1 MSTSYCRDSEGWGP
15 TSDHRTD
22 LTLCFESTILST
34 LPALLA
40 ILAFI
45 HRMYT
50 LLRTRQAHGLG
61 RTNLIY
67 WPCQFFMAAAAIV
80 LLVRAGLIGQEANH
94 SPASVLASA
103 SVAMAW
109 LTAVLL
115 NYFEHKYEI
124 RSSTP
129 IFSFYFVSVVVSA
142 ITIRTISELPDSTGT
157 DAVLYYTYF
166 ALIIFGFTAESWPR
180 GSTKVQ
186 QQSSASPYEKANLFS
201 RYWFFYL
208 QHIIS
213 AGYKKPLQGS
223 DVADMMPQRIKTQFS
238 YSLLANQWD
247 QHVLKRRNQ
256 GKEPRLILLVLK
268 AYGVQWI
275 PILVYRVLASILSF
289 VAPVLMNQLLS
300 FTGSYSTDAPM
311 PVVLG
316 IILSFGMF
324 FSTIASA
331 LLEGQFNQLI
341 MNMGIE
347 ARTALISMIYRKALR
362 LSPAARNEQSPGDIQ
377 NHMSVDAERWSE
389 ALPLLPMWLSIP
401 FEICIALWLLYQQ
414 LGWAAIAGAGTVV
427 VVSPVQAW
435 IASFFARAKD
445 EKLAAMDNRIRLLNE
460 VFSGIKIVKLYGWES
475 SFRAKVAVFRN
486 RELAILRKIG
496 VAFSFMTIM
505 FSSLTLL
512 MALVSFSIFASV
524 SDGVINSQ
532 TIFVSIT
539 LFGLLNRPIGMLSFT
554 TGETMG
560 LIVAT
565 RRIQKYLL
573 AEELSEGSIEHIDEL
588 PNDLSLPVIE
598 VKDGVFAWDKE
609 GPEVETEK
617 QIKAREKKE
626 AKKAKQ
632 EAKEALEA
640 GLPAPTPGTPI
651 ERNYEPTLKDI
662 NLSVHCG
669 YLTAVV
675 GRVGQGKTSLF
686 NAMIGDMYKRRGTVK
701 INGRIAYAP
710 QQPWIIN
717 ATLKD
722 NVVFGCTFDQ
732 ERYDR
737 IVFAAG
743 LTPDFE
749 MLPAAD
755 LTEIGERGINLSGG
769 QKQRVSLA
777 RAAYQDADIYLLD
790 DPLSAVDA
798 HVDQHLWKHL
808 IGPEGLL
815 NSKTRLLVTHGI
827 HHLHEAD
834 QIVVI
839 KDGVI
844 TETGQYQELMDA
856 KNAFYQ
862 LIEDYSVKQ
871 RQRDTDSESMND
883 AETVKE
889 MDETTEIAH
898 AHALHDKAMETQVEK
913 QDENAELVEEEEMKV
928 GSIHWHV
935 YKVYAKAASYRNA
948 IQVLILFVV
957 IQSCQIG
964 TNTWLQNWVEVVNDT
979 THSVGYYMGIYAVLV
994 VGFML
999 LTVWT
1004 SYTTMVSAGVRASE
1018 RLHNDLLNNVLRL
1031 PMSFFDTTP
1040 VGRVINR
1047 FSSDCFSID
1056 EQIPWAFHDM
1066 FFCFVSV
1073 MGSLIVIVVTTPIF
1087 LVIVPPVFLVYVF
1100 VQSYYIA
1107 SSRAFK
1113 RIESISKS
1121 PMYQHFSETLS
1132 GVSTIRAM
1140 RCNERFI
1147 VENATK
1153 SDLASNAHFVWAV
1166 GNRWL
1171 NARLEALGSIIVLAA
1186 SLFSVFSRN
1195 SLNASMVG
1203 LSLSYALNITQD
1215 ITWMVRC
1222 FCELQNELVG
1232 VERVKE
1238 YSEKNQEA
1246 PNETDVVLPESWPS
1260 QGNIVFKNYSTRY
1273 RQGMDLVIKNVSF
1286 EVLPGEKVGIVGR
1299 TGAGKSSLT
1308 LALFR
1313 VIEAANSHWAKASHN
1328 GSDYDSDPSKVDVLP
1343 AELEKVEVEEDGGSI
1358 EIDGVDISTIGLEHL
1373 RQHLAIIPQDPT
1385 LFVGTVRDNL
1395 DPFEQSQDLEIWEAL
1410 ERAHLKE
1417 YISSMPA
1424 GLSCEVTQNGENFS
1438 VGQRSLICLARALL
1452 RKTKIL
1458 ILDEATAAVD
1468 VETDELIQKTIRKEF
1483 KDRTILTIAH
1493 RIKTVMDSD
1502 KILVLEKGR
1511 VEEFESPVLLMQR
1524 KESLFYK
1531 LAEQAGE
1538 VASA

>member
-1 MSTSYCRDSEGWGP
+1 M
-15 TSDHRTD
+15 
-22 LTLCFESTILST
+22 
-34 LPALLA
+34 
-40 ILAFI
+40 
-45 HRMYT
+45 
-50 LLRTRQAHGLG
+50 
-61 RTNLIY
+61 
-67 WPCQFFMAAAAIV
+67 
-80 LLVRAGLIGQEANH
+80 
-94 SPASVLASA
+94 
-103 SVAMAW
+103 
-109 LTAVLL
+109 
-115 NYFEHKYEI
+115 
-124 RSSTP
+124 
-129 IFSFYFVSVVVSA
+129 
-142 ITIRTISELPDSTGT
+142 
-157 DAVLYYTYF
+157 
-166 ALIIFGFTAESWPR
+166 
-180 GSTKVQ
+180 
-186 QQSSASPYEKANLFS
+186 
-201 RYWFFYL
+201 
-208 QHIIS
+208 
-213 AGYKKPLQGS
+213 
-223 DVADMMPQRIKTQFS
+223 
-238 YSLLANQWD
+238 
-247 QHVLKRRNQ
+247 
-256 GKEPRLILLVLK
+256 
-268 AYGVQWI
+268 
-275 PILVYRVLASILSF
+275 
-289 VAPVLMNQLLS
+289 
-300 FTGSYSTDAPM
+300 
-311 PVVLG
+311 
-316 IILSFGMF
+316 
-324 FSTIASA
+324 
-331 LLEGQFNQLI
+331 
-341 MNMGIE
+341 
-347 ARTALISMIYRKALR
+347 
-362 LSPAARNEQSPGDIQ
+362 
-377 NHMSVDAERWSE
+377 
-389 ALPLLPMWLSIP
+389 
-401 FEICIALWLLYQQ
+401 
-414 LGWAAIAGAGTVV
+414 
-427 VVSPVQAW
+427 
-435 IASFFARAKD
+435 
-445 EKLAAMDNRIRLLNE
+445 
-460 VFSGIKIVKLYGWES
+460 
-475 SFRAKVAVFRN
+475 FRN

-496 VAFSFMTIM
+496 VALSFMSIM

-524 SDGVINSQ
+524 GDGDINSQ

-539 LFGLLNRPIGMLSFT
+539 LFGLLNRPIGMLSFI
-554 TGETMG
+554 TGGTMG
-560 LIVAT
+560 LVVAT
-565 RRIQKYLL
+565 RRIQEYLL
-573 AEELSEGSIEHIDEL
+573 AEELSEDSIEHIDEL
-588 PNDLSLPVIE
+588 PNDPSLPVLE

-609 GPEVETEK
+609 APDFETEK
-617 QIKAREKKE
+617 QIKIREKKE

-632 EAKEALEA
+632 EAKEALDA
-640 GLPAPTPGTPI
+640 GLPAPVPGTSI

-662 NLSVHCG
+662 NLSVYRGH
-669 YLTAVV
+669 LTAVV

-686 NAMIGDMYKRRGTVK
+686 NAIIGDMYKRRGTVK

-722 NVVFGCTFDQ
+722 NIVFECTFDQ

-798 HVDQHLWKHL
+798 HVDAHLWKHL

-815 NSKTRLLVTHGI
+815 GSKTRLLVTHGI
-827 HHLHEAD
+827 HHLDEVD

-844 TETGQYQELMDA
+844 TETGRYQELLDA

-862 LIEDYSVKQ
+862 LIEDYSVKRKQ
-871 RQRDTDSESMND
+871 KDPDSESMND
-883 AETVKE
+883 AKTIKE
-889 MDETTEIAH
+889 LDEKTEIALAH
-898 AHALHDKAMETQVEK
+898 AHHSKDVEMKVTGEK
-913 QDENAELVEEEEMKV
+913 QDDNAQLVEEEEMKV

-935 YKVYAKAASYRNA
+935 YKIYGKAASYRNA
-948 IQVLILFVV
+948 ILVLFLFVV
-957 IQSCQIG
+957 IQGCQIG
-964 TNTWLQNWVEVVNDT
+964 TNTWLQNWVENVY
-979 THSVGYYMGIYAVLV
+979 HAPYGLGYYMGTYALLV
-994 VGFML
+994 VGFL
-999 LTVWT
+999 LLNLWT
-1004 SYTTMVSAGVRASE
+1004 SYTAIVSAGVRASE
-1018 RLHNDLLNNVLRL
+1018 QLHNDLLNNVLRL
-1031 PMSFFDTTP
+1031 PVSFFDTTP
-1040 VGRVINR
+1040 VGRIINR
-1047 FSSDCFSID
+1047 FSSDCSSID
-1056 EQIPWAFHDM
+1056 EQIPGAIHDM
-1066 FFCFVSV
+1066 LLCLVSV
-1073 MGSLIVIVVTTPIF
+1073 IGSLIVIAVTTPIF
-1087 LVIVPPVFLVYVF
+1087 LVIVPPVLLVYIF

-1147 VENATK
+1147 VENASK

-1186 SLFSVFSRN
+1186 SLFVVLSRN
-1195 SLNASMVG
+1195 SLNSSMVG

-1215 ITWMVRC
+1215 ITWLVRC

-1246 PNETDVVLPESWPS
+1246 PNETNVVLPENWPS
-1260 QGNIVFKNYSTRY
+1260 QGQIVFRNYSTRY
-1273 RQGMDLVIKNVSF
+1273 RRGMDLVIKNVSF
-1286 EVLPGEKVGIVGR
+1286 EVSAGEKVGIVGR
-1299 TGAGKSSLT
+1299 TGAGKSSLM

-1313 VIEAANSHWAKASHN
+1313 IIEAANSHWVKASHN
-1328 GSDYDSDPSKVDVLP
+1328 GSDYDSDPSKSDVVP
-1343 AELEKVEVEEDGGSI
+1343 SELEKVEVEEDGGSI

-1395 DPFEQSQDLEIWEAL
+1395 DPFEQVQDIEIWEAL

-1417 YISSMPA
+1417 YILSMP
-1424 GLSCEVTQNGENFS
+1424 GRLSYEVTQNGENFS

-1511 VEEFESPVLLMQR
+1511 VEEYESPVLLMQR

-1538 VASA
+1538 VAKA